1 MKKPAKKKVW
11 CLFEQSG
18 TFKNAFKEF
27 GYESY
32 DIDISN
38 DFKQTDFKIDLFAEI
53 ECEFEKIKIWQEL
66 KLDKEVNYND
76 FTAHK
81 GDYFVLCKDTI
92 FDKISKDDLVFA
104 FFPCTHFTEKTSLNS
119 RCELANMEKKGLDD
133 DFSKLAYSKQIIS
146 QTHNDYILLCSL
158 CQIALAKGFKLI
170 IENPNSVNPNFLK
183 MYFPLKPTISIDDRS
198 RYGDFYKKPTN
209 FWFINFKPSYNFIF
223 ENCEQKEIYNIETG
237 CKKQKG
243 ISLKVARSLMSPEFA
258 NRFIREFILS
268 EKELNERVKKQ

>member
-27 GYESY
+27 GYEAY
-32 DIDISN
+32 DCDILD
-38 DFKQTDFKIDLFAEI
+38 DFGQTDFRVDLFADI
-53 ECEFEKIKIWQEL
+53 YNEFEYLEL
-66 KLDKEVNYND
+66 LKRRKEKNVSPIEIS
-76 FTAHK
+76 K
-81 GDYFVLCKDTI
+81 SLVDYPRTI
-92 FDKISKDDLVFA
+92 FDKISKYDLVFA
-104 FFPCTHFTEKTSLNS
+104 FFPCTRFTEKTSLNS
-119 RCELANMEKKGLDD
+119 RCELANMEKRELDD

-146 QTHNDYILLCSL
+146 QTHNNYILLCSL

-170 IENPNSVNPNFLK
+170 VENPNSVNPNFLK

-198 RYGDFYKKPTN
+198 KYGDFYKKPTN

-223 ENCEQKEIYNIETG
+223 ENIEKKEIFKVKTG
-237 CKKQKG
+237 CKRQKG
-243 ISLKVARSLMSPEFA
+243 ISLQVARSLMSSEFA

-268 EKELNERVKKQ
+268 ESKLKEFCDGKRK